1 MSVLADHIGVS
12 PRYARSANLERDSA
26 RPEPLEGYVVTTRA
40 LDFLERISATAAAGR
55 AGGAWSLTGPY
66 GSGKSSLALLT
77 RAAFGQDSPER
88 SLALRLIGEAS
99 EATRSKI
106 EQAHERYGT
115 SQGGFFVGQ
124 ATGDVEA
131 LEITVARALE
141 SAVATS
147 NFAASEKIGKKD
159 PPPPLSHNFLK
170 YLSDLSPP
178 GEPHHGN
185 SSPSHLL
192 KFAKSLAEQ
201 APLLLII
208 DEFGKN
214 LEAVGQKSN
223 GSGND
228 PYILQQLAEA
238 GQGAGLPIFLLTLQ
252 HRSFDDYLSGTDT
265 PKRREWAKVQ
275 GRFEDVAYTE
285 SPSQVRALI
294 GTAFKPTPEISERI
308 SRWAGRLAKPMRPL
322 GVSDLSDPA
331 VIASCYPLHPL
342 TALVLPELCSR
353 YGQHER
359 SLFSFLSGPET
370 SSAAAFLASTKL
382 PQRGRLPS
390 IGLDVVYDYFA
401 DSAAGQNVRWA
412 EIAARLADTHGLT
425 PKQSRIA
432 KSVALL
438 NLVAGGGTLRA
449 STAVL
454 RLLDADAEKILGSL
468 EEAGIVTYR
477 EFADEYRIWQGS
489 DIDIRLRLEAERKSL
504 RETPLTQILERTAA
518 PRPVVAARHSA
529 EANLLRVFGRR
540 YVDGSEPVEP
550 LAAAAPYD
558 GEVLLVVGS
567 DTPPQLAA
575 TGQAEPQREGATGR
589 GVEQLAP
596 PVAQNGSSA
605 HAKPILAAI
614 PEDCTELAAAARE
627 AAATAALADDEDI
640 SEDWVARREAGELLY
655 QAETAVEDAVAA
667 AFESEGCRWA
677 LLEPQGPR
685 WLKGGRGSAVLS
697 QAADLAYPDTPKV
710 GNEMSNR
717 SELTAQAAKARR
729 LLLEAMLTRPEEP
742 HLGLTGY
749 GPEVALYR
757 SLLAATG
764 LHRPEAHK
772 GAPAFREPFEGS
784 SLMPAWKVMEDHFEL
799 AKQRRVEVSSIT
811 AALQA
816 PPIGMKA
823 GAIPVLLTAGLLA
836 HAENVALYELHTFK
850 LDFTA
855 DLAERLT
862 RNPDHFSV
870 RHFANTAG
878 ARLKVVRALARRLG
892 LSAHS
897 PGRRVGN
904 VLAVVLEVLGRFRRL
919 AKHTRSTAHLSG
931 DALRVREVLAA
942 AREPDEL
949 LFKTLPEA
957 LGFPEATPDRK
968 TYTAARDYAERL
980 VGILDEFDA
989 HFDAL
994 LRRLT
999 DLLLSECS
1007 ATSRQ
1012 DVSGLAAAVSREVLN
1027 PETQAF
1033 VLALADDGT
1042 GGGTGETTT
1051 VAGGSGGSGR
1061 DGNGSR
1067 GGGDSSSDNDDN
1079 WHKGDRN
1086 WIRRIATVVSKKAPA
1101 EWNDQDLRRFEVEL
1115 PQRVAAFHRL
1125 AALHAENKADG
1136 GGPFDAMRLTVTR
1149 PDGSE
1154 VVRLLSVDLRQKG
1167 PFEDFLYMTL
1177 EELADL
1183 SDSPEAG
1190 QHAQHSL
1197 LALLVE
1203 RLFPHNQ
1210 PTATSAPRELPA
1222 TEVSSVAAA
1231 QSRPRAAPRELAATG
1246 ASSA

>member
-26 RPEPLEGYVVTTRA
+26 RPEPLEGYVVTARA
-40 LDFLERISATAAAGR
+40 LDFLGRISATAAAGR
-55 AGGAWSLTGPY
+55 AGGAWALTGPY

-159 PPPPLSHNFLK
+159 PPPPLSHNFPK
-170 YLSDLSPP
+170 YLSDLSRP
-178 GEPHHGN
+178 GEPPHRDL
-185 SSPSHLL
+185 SPSNLL
-192 KFAKSLAEQ
+192 KFAKSLAEL

-223 GSGND
+223 GKSND

-252 HRSFDDYLSGTDT
+252 HRSFEDYLSGTDT

-308 SRWAGRLAKPMRPL
+308 SRWASRLAKPMRLL

-331 VIASCYPLHPL
+331 VVASCYPLHPL

-370 SSAAAFLASTKL
+370 SSAAAFLADTNL
-382 PQRGRLPS
+382 PQRSRLPS

-401 DSAAGQNVRWA
+401 ASAAGQNVRWA

-425 PKQSRIA
+425 PRQSRIA

-454 RLLDADAEKILGSL
+454 RLLDADAEKILGLL
-468 EEAGIVTYR
+468 EEAGVVTYR

-489 DIDIRLRLEAERKSL
+489 DIDIRLRLEAERRSL
-504 RETPLTQILERTAA
+504 RDIPLAQILERTAA

-540 YVDGSEPVEP
+540 YVDGSESVEP
-550 LAAAAPYD
+550 LAAASPYD

-567 DTPPQLAA
+567 DTPPQLAEA
-575 TGQAEPQREGATGR
+575 TE
-589 GVEQLAP
+589 
-596 PVAQNGSSA
+596 NGNA
-605 HAKPILAAI
+605 HPKPILAAI
-614 PEDCTELAAAARE
+614 PEDCAELAAAARE

-640 SEDWVARREAGELLY
+640 SEDWVARREAGELQY
-655 QAETAVEDAVAA
+655 QAETALEDAVAG
-667 AFESEGCRWA
+667 AFESERCRWA

-685 WLKGGRGSAVLS
+685 WLKSGRGSAVLS
-697 QAADLAYPDTPKV
+697 QAADLAYPDTPRV

-749 GPEVALYR
+749 GPEVAIYR
-757 SLLAATG
+757 SLLAAAG
-764 LHRPEAHK
+764 LHRPEAEAPK
-772 GAPAFREPFEGS
+772 GAPVFREPFEDS

-816 PPIGMKA
+816 PPLGMKA

-836 HAENVALYELHTFK
+836 HAEDVAVYELRTFK
-850 LDFTA
+850 PEFTA
-855 DLAERLT
+855 ELAERLT

-878 ARLKVVRALARRLG
+878 ARLAVVKALAKRLG

-904 VLAVVLEVLGRFRRL
+904 VLAVVIEMLRRFRQL
-919 AKHTRSTAHLSG
+919 TKHTRSTAHLSD

-949 LFKTLPEA
+949 LFKTLTET

-980 VGILDEFDA
+980 VGTLDELDA
-989 HFDAL
+989 HFDGL
-994 LRRLT
+994 LRKLT
-999 DLLLSECS
+999 DLILSECS
-1007 ATSRQ
+1007 ATSRR
-1012 DVSGLAAAVSREVLN
+1012 DVSGLAAAVSREILN

-1033 VLALADDGT
+1033 VLALADDG
-1042 GGGTGETTT
+1042 
-1051 VAGGSGGSGR
+1051 AG
-1061 DGNGSR
+1061 
-1067 GGGDSSSDNDDN
+1067 DDN
-1079 WHKGDRN
+1079 WSKEDKN
-1086 WIRRIATVVSKKAPA
+1086 WIKRIATVVSKKAPS

-1154 VVRLLSVDLRQKG
+1154 VVRLLSVDRRQKG
-1167 PFEDFLYMTL
+1167 PCEDFLDMTL

-1183 SDSPEAG
+1183 SDSPGAG

-1203 RLFPHNQ
+1203 RLFPLNKSIET
-1210 PTATSAPRELPA
+1210 TAPGELPA
-1222 TEVSSVAAA
+1222 TGVSSIAAA
-1231 QSRPRAAPRELAATG
+1231 KSQPRAVPPKELAAAG
-1246 ASSA
+1246 VSSA